1 MSYNIP
7 VRQIFLEDAIST
19 EKTGVSTFAEKR
31 RLANSL
37 YLFKYLSYL
46 SIASSLSFGYLA
58 VNKKYT
64 NRKIYLLSFLGS
76 VLSTVF
82 TTRWHNSLKRKCLEE
97 FKCSKEQLAEYAWFY
112 NYSIVDLRRN

>member
-7 VRQIFLEDAIST
+7 VRQILLEDAIST
-19 EKTGVSTFAEKR
+19 EKTGVSTLAEKR

-37 YLFKYLSYL
+37 YLFKYLTYA

-64 NRKIYLLSFLGS
+64 NRRIYLLSFLGS
-76 VLSTVF
+76 LLSAALTS
-82 TTRWHNSLKRKCLEE
+82 RWHNSLKKKCLEE
-97 FKCSKEQLAEYAWFY
+97 FKCNKEHLADYAWFY